1 MPAEIPSADHL
12 LKSTHQ
18 RESVC
23 KILYRDGLP
32 TDWAP
37 ATSPSTTSS
46 ETPTERLMNEH
57 FWHPISAL
65 LYSTLHPSAKADGKH
80 FTALSTNLAHLR
92 REQEQLAATPAPSC
106 AAVDAP
112 PMIHEN
118 MLMASYSALE
128 IARTLPRLATEIRDK
143 VLQSKTPHAL
153 KPLVPKDWAKQI
165 DADAKGAFDAVG
177 KLASR
182 YIDTL
187 QTRGAAVFKAQV
199 RWGRSGAALQSLVS
213 DEDVEHYAREYVD
226 SAVEAW
232 RGVLQVKLK

>member
-1 MPAEIPSADHL
+1 
-12 LKSTHQ
+12 
-18 RESVC
+18 
-23 KILYRDGLP
+23 
-32 TDWAP
+32 
-37 ATSPSTTSS
+37 
-46 ETPTERLMNEH
+46 
-57 FWHPISAL
+57 
-65 LYSTLHPSAKADGKH
+65 
-80 FTALSTNLAHLR
+80 
-92 REQEQLAATPAPSC
+92 
-106 AAVDAP
+106 
-112 PMIHEN
+112 

-153 KPLVPKDWAKQI
+153 KPLVPKDWAKHI
-165 DADAKGAFDAVG
+165 DADAKGVFDAVG

-187 QTRGAAVFKAQV
+187 QTRGAAVLKAQV
-199 RWGRSGAALQSLVS
+199 RWGRSGTALQSLVS